1 MASNRK
7 MLQMLLKKLDLP
19 SDTAEDGLVAVDRV
33 LADVGK
39 YRVVFMDN
47 LMPNMVRMLACL
59 ADLTCSNLL
68 CHVVF
73 RME

>member
-1 MASNRK
+1 

-19 SDTAEDGLVAVDRV
+19 SDTAEDGLVAVGRV

-47 LMPNMVRMLACL
+47 LMPNMVRLSPPSNA
-59 ADLTCSNLL
+59 AALTRAVRARL
-68 CHVVF
+68 
-73 RME
+73 

>member
-47 LMPNMVRMLACL
+47 LMPNMVRTL
-59 ADLTCSNLL
+59 ADPGPDLL
-68 CHVVF
+68 
-73 RME
+73 